1 MKQVPLFCSA
11 LTFHY
16 LCLMVSNELISYLID
31 FMAGE
36 ALPDGWVGYTAN
48 EEDFAHYRLV
58 FVPSGFFQES
68 TYGTA
73 SAMPAEPLTQLEGV
87 PVLFGKPEVCMYHDT
102 LVVHADLPAS
112 AFFLMTRYEEMW
124 QTDRDV
130 HNRFD
135 AQHALAQRA
144 GFLHR
149 PLVDEYGT
157 LIRKWLVGLGCH
169 LISAKKGFGKIYLTH
184 DVDTLDYYHHLRG
197 TLGGIKRIIMGGN
210 EKWMDIL
217 RSWIDINNDVAYTF
231 PWLLEQDK
239 KLSEAEIFFFIKAAG
254 KERNLYDRPVYDL
267 QTRSLQ
273 GFNAF
278 CTENT
283 CKIGLHASYASGG
296 NATLITEEKKRL
308 EEAFQKNVTA
318 NRYHYLRTCSVDDMQ
333 ALADAGIMDDFTM
346 AFADRIGFR
355 MGTSRPFKWI
365 NPKTMSL
372 TNLTIHPMSVMECTL
387 MSPNY
392 MNLQYSQA
400 IEQIKQ
406 LMDKIYQYNGEVV
419 LLWHNTSVMDPQGDY
434 ARLYI
439 DTLDYIAELQN
450 VAM

>member
-1 MKQVPLFCSA
+1 
-11 LTFHY
+11 
-16 LCLMVSNELISYLID
+16 MVSDELISYLID
-31 FMAGE
+31 FMVGE
-36 ALPDGWVGYTAN
+36 ALPEGWVGYTAN

-58 FVPSGFFQES
+58 FVPSGFFQEG

-73 SAMPAEPLTQLEGV
+73 SSLPTEPLAQLEGV
-87 PVLFGKPEVCMYHDT
+87 PVLFGKPEVYMHHDT

-124 QTDRDV
+124 QTGRDV

-135 AQHALAQRA
+135 AQHALALRA

-169 LISAKKGFGKIYLTH
+169 LVSAKRGFSKIYLTH

-273 GFNAF
+273 EFNAF
-278 CTENT
+278 CTENA

-296 NATLITEEKKRL
+296 NATLIAEEKKRL
-308 EEAFQKNVTA
+308 EEAFQENVTA

-333 ALADAGIMDDFTM
+333 ALADAGIMDDYTM

-365 NPKTMSL
+365 NPKTRAL

-434 ARLYI
+434 ARLYV